1 MISSSAR
8 GVCLAITALATL
20 AIPPGAD
27 AALPGRN
34 GPMAAF
40 VELESRDG
48 THGTLEF
55 FRGARSADPVECLSS
70 DDTGAD
76 EETPCAR
83 NPAFAPGSRRIAYE
97 RDGRLVVGGLKQSQR
112 IMLKALTDHDSDP
125 AWDPKGERLFF
136 EGRRAGKHAI
146 YSVRSDGTDLSGPL
160 TPGRAPA
167 VSSRGR
173 VAYVAGGFIGVLDP
187 GSGSTRKLVRGNYPD
202 WSPSGRSILF
212 QRRSATYT
220 VSGSRRKPPRRLLR
234 RARRA
239 VYSPDG
245 KSIAFLRVA
254 RGDDTG
260 RYPDYSVFATRLD
273 GGNPKILRRGGEVE
287 TGSEFNSYQEIA
299 WGNR

>member
-1 MISSSAR
+1 MNRSSAR
-8 GVCLAITALATL
+8 AVSLALTSLATF
-20 AIPPGAD
+20 AIPAGAD

-34 GPMAAF
+34 GPLAAF

-83 NPAFAPGSRRIAYE
+83 NPAFAPGSRRIAYD
-97 RDGRLVVGGLKQSQR
+97 RDGQLVVGPLDQSKR
-112 IMLKALTDHDSDP
+112 TTLRRLTDHDSDP

-136 EGRRAGKHAI
+136 EGRRSGKRAI
-146 YSVRSDGTDLSGPL
+146 YSVRSDGTDLRGPL
-160 TPGRAPA
+160 ALGRAPA

-187 GSGSTRKLVRGNYPD
+187 GSGSRRKLSRGHYPD
-202 WSPSGRSILF
+202 WSPSGRSIVF
-212 QRRSATYT
+212 QRRGATYI
-220 VSGSRRKPPRRLLR
+220 VSGSRRQPPRRLLR

-239 VYSPDG
+239 VFSPNG

-254 RGDDTG
+254 RGDDAG
-260 RYPDYSVFATRLD
+260 RYPDYSVFAARPD
-273 GGNPKILRRGGEVE
+273 GSNPKILRRGGEVE

-299 WGNR
+299 WGSR